1 MKIQIGVKTRALLCR
16 DTTGN
21 DGDDDTDDSWSSK
34 EGSNDF
40 RIGLRRPRRDYD
52 KEIDRETKY
61 LIIRRNE
68 EVETKFRKEKK
79 IGTTFEI
86 YKNEI
91 SKLLKFKKLMVYM
104 TNLYSFKSIYIYISY
119 LHISIDTYGFVWQR
133 V

>member
-1 MKIQIGVKTRALLCR
+1 M
-16 DTTGN
+16 
-21 DGDDDTDDSWSSK
+21 
-34 EGSNDF
+34 
-40 RIGLRRPRRDYD
+40 
-52 KEIDRETKY
+52 
-61 LIIRRNE
+61 
-68 EVETKFRKEKK
+68 ETKFRKEKK